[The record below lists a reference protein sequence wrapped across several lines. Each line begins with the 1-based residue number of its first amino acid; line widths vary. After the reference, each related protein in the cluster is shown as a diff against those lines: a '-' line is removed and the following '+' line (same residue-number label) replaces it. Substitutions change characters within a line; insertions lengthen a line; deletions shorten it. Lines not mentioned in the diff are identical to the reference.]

1 MKMPI
6 ISTHETSSI
15 IRQLN
20 ERGTWR
26 AERSGA
32 TIVIALLKT
41 PAGEAVQYSVTI
53 AREQPTTLHA
63 DTVPDAVEDIN
74 DMLAAWRQKPAPTD
88 RVTDPARTG
97 MGHVV
102 RRRGRDSHA
111 ANDGGLFG

>member
-32 TIVIALLKT
+32 TIGIALHKT

-53 AREQPTTLHA
+53 GREQPTTLHA

-74 DMLAAWRQKPAPTD
+74 DMLAAHRQKPASTD

-102 RRRGRDSHA
+102 RRRGRDA
-111 ANDGGLFG
+111 AAVSERLFS

>member
-15 IRQLN
+15 IRHLKDH
-20 ERGTWR
+20 GAWR
-26 AERSGA
+26 AERIGA
-32 TIVIALLKT
+32 TIAIAQIKT
-41 PAGEAVQYSVTI
+41 PASEAVQYSVTF
-53 AREQPTTLHA
+53 AGERPTTLHA

-74 DMLAAWRQKPAPTD
+74 DMLAAYRQKPAPTD

-102 RRRGRDSHA
+102 RRRGRDA
-111 ANDGGLFG
+111 AAAGARLFS